1 MSINRGYEKGDN
13 RMNTDTQYKLIADLQ
28 RISEMVH
35 ENSDAVKWAMGM
47 MKIVMQEY
55 DDYQQQLYISRNAS

>member
-1 MSINRGYEKGDN
+1 M
-13 RMNTDTQYKLIADLQ
+13 DTETQDKLIADLQ

-35 ENSDAVKWAMGM
+35 ENSDAVKWAIGM

-55 DDYQQQLYISRNAS
+55 DDYTQQLYVSRNAS